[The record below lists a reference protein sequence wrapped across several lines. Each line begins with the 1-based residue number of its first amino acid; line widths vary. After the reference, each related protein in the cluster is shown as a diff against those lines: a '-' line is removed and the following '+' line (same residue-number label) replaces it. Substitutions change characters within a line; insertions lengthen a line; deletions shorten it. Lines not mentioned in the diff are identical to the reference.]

1 MSETKD
7 LSVSKGNEV
16 ATTSQVAQSSLGIT
30 ANDIIIPKV
39 LLMQAISEAVKAR
52 KIYAGQFL
60 HSIDEV
66 EMTSPLEFI
75 VLNYFKEILTFEDK
89 KYVKKEAWTHQK
101 EVDLVREEIKG
112 ALVIQKSIS
121 HNFTIILT
129 KDIEEMTPF
138 PMVVSFK
145 KTSVKAGKKLCTQ
158 LLMLEEFGA
167 KPQDKTFKLSS
178 KEESGDNG
186 SYFVFEVSPGRKT
199 TDEEKKV
206 AYRWADRMKVVNVI
220 VDDKDEEVAAGSPS
234 GSAEAP
240 KDVKVDA
247 NINF

>member
-1 MSETKD
+1 METKNEVA
-7 LSVSKGNEV
+7 VSQKNEV

-39 LLMQAISEAVKAR
+39 LLMQAISQAVKDR
-52 KIYAGQFL
+52 KVFAGDFL

-66 EMTSPLEFI
+66 KLESPVEFI
-75 VLNYFKEILTFEDK
+75 VLNYFKEILTYENK
-89 KYVKKEAWTHQK
+89 LYIKKEPWTHQK
-101 EVDLVREEIKG
+101 EVDMVREETIAG
-112 ALVIQKSIS
+112 VVVNKSVS
-121 HNFTIILT
+121 HNFTVVLT

-138 PMVVSFK
+138 PMVISFK

-167 KPQDKTFKLSS
+167 KPQDKTFKLSA

-186 SYFVFEVSPGRKT
+186 SYFVFEVSPGRKS
-199 TDEEKKV
+199 TDDEKKV
-206 AYRWADRMKVVNVI
+206 AYRWADRLKTVNVVI
-220 VDDKDEEVAAGSPS
+220 DDKDEEVSSGSPS
-234 GSAEAP
+234 GAAEAA

>member
-1 MSETKD
+1 MSNELTTTQGNA
-7 LSVSKGNEV
+7 LS
-16 ATTSQVAQSSLGIT
+16 TTSSVPQSSLGIT

-39 LLMQAISEAVKAR
+39 LLMQAISQAVKDR
-52 KIYAGQFL
+52 KCFAGEFL

-66 EMTSPLEFI
+66 VMPSPIEFI
-75 VLNYFKEILTFEDK
+75 VLNYFKEILTYEDK
-89 KYVKKEAWTHQK
+89 KYVKKEAWTHDK
-101 EVDLVREEIKG
+101 EMNLEREKIVNG
-112 ALVIQKSIS
+112 IVIQQTIS

-167 KPQDKTFKLSS
+167 KPQDKTFKLTS

-186 SYFVFEVSPGRKT
+186 SYSVFEIGGGRKT
-199 TDEEKKV
+199 TEEERAV
-206 AYRWADRMKVVNVI
+206 AYKWAARLQTVKVI
-220 VDDKDEEVAAGSPS
+220 VDDKDEEVSSGSPS
-234 GSAEAP
+234 GAAEAA